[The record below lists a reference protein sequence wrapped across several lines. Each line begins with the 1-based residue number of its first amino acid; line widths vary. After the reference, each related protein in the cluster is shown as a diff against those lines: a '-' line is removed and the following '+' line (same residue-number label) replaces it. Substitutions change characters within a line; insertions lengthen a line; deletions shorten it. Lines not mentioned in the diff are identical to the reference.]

1 VYEND
6 KRGIWCIEVKSKKE
20 KKIQIKNKKVFGV
33 MNVMNEL
40 KVAVGWL
47 DSRRRGNDKHGW
59 RGEGK
64 RGRDAR
70 VTMITA
76 DAGKK
81 LETIFA

>member
-1 VYEND
+1 MD
-6 KRGIWCIEVKSKKE
+6 
-20 KKIQIKNKKVFGV
+20 
-33 MNVMNEL
+33 VMNEL

-47 DSRRRGNDKHGW
+47 DSGRRGNDKHGW